1 NPGKFSESDDD
12 IELSLGNKRLNPR
25 SILVCWPRLVYEF
38 TAPQA
43 KLAAHEVAAAKT
55 PKPARSAPKSKPTK
69 KRAKRLPSLRRRM
82 IIAVLRRK
90 FPGGFSDDDIP
101 GKVKV
106 VCDGWRAECRAP
118 LGDDS
123 RPVSYDVPNRM
134 MVLRTIRDYLERPSA
149 YD

>member
-1 NPGKFSESDDD
+1 MPDWFSGAVPSILEKEVDGRVVHEPLTCWKEIKFDLFYSIDNPGKFSESDDD

-101 GKVKV
+101 
-106 VCDGWRAECRAP
+106 
-118 LGDDS
+118 
-123 RPVSYDVPNRM
+123 
-134 MVLRTIRDYLERPSA
+134 
-149 YD
+149 